1 MLPLAGNEKFRVRVR
16 GRVRVRS
23 KNENDSG
30 GPRERKPRPRRGS
43 FLVARNRSSIVLVLV
58 LVLVSA
64 IGCKGEDVGVPKS
77 NKLALMGLK
86 PRAEP
91 SRPLRGEE
99 AFQIA
104 LNLAPFGSDPCSSY
118 LGNQC
123 FEAFSHEQFPQRRIQ
138 QLKAPEKP
146 KDCLRRLPPKTRSL
160 FPKERR

>member
-1 MLPLAGNEKFRVRVR
+1 MRHEHSANNAHNVKILIFTSSSFP
-16 GRVRVRS
+16 GRSSKCSWGVRS

-91 SRPLRGEE
+91 SRSLRGEE
-99 AFQIA
+99 PSKQM
-104 LNLAPFGSDPCSSY
+104 L
-118 LGNQC
+118 
-123 FEAFSHEQFPQRRIQ
+123 R
-138 QLKAPEKP
+138 PEGAR
-146 KDCLRRLPPKTRSL
+146 DAYTFDLTFDLPPLQLQGAPSWDGVPGVET
-160 FPKERR
+160 P

>member
-77 NKLALMGLK
+77 NKLALTGFQPWEALSKRICPEGARDHGPTDGWHYACDLEPLQGSSQRRLRFPGLK
-86 PRAEP
+86 PWAE
-91 SRPLRGEE
+91 SYS
-99 AFQIA
+99 
-104 LNLAPFGSDPCSSY
+104 PFG
-118 LGNQC
+118 
-123 FEAFSHEQFPQRRIQ
+123 
-138 QLKAPEKP
+138 APVAG
-146 KDCLRRLPPKTRSL
+146 TMINI
-160 FPKERR
+160 

>member
-86 PRAEP
+86 PWAESYSP
-91 SRPLRGEE
+91 FVGARDRSKFLL
-99 AFQIA
+99 I
-104 LNLAPFGSDPCSSY
+104 LAPFLTDPFCSQNRLRPPWSHQRTTAAPFSEKFWQRCLRVEY
-118 LGNQC
+118 S
-123 FEAFSHEQFPQRRIQ
+123 FKTIESSHE
-138 QLKAPEKP
+138 
-146 KDCLRRLPPKTRSL
+146 
-160 FPKERR
+160 

>member
-1 MLPLAGNEKFRVRVR
+1 MLPLAGNEKFRGRGR

-30 GPRERKPRPRRGS
+30 GPREREPRPRRGS
-43 FLVARNRSSIVLVLV
+43 FLVARNRSSIVLV

>member
-16 GRVRVRS
+16 VRVRVRS

-43 FLVARNRSSIVLVLV
+43 FLLARNRSSIVLVLV

-86 PRAEP
+86 PWAEP
-91 SRPLRGEE
+91 YS
-99 AFQIA
+99 
-104 LNLAPFGSDPCSSY
+104 PFGATN
-118 LGNQC
+118 L
-123 FEAFSHEQFPQRRIQ
+123 
-138 QLKAPEKP
+138 P
-146 KDCLRRLPPKTRSL
+146 KDCLTWRHSTLGLMARR
-160 FPKERR
+160 

>member
-1 MLPLAGNEKFRVRVR
+1 MLPLAGNEEFRGR

-30 GPRERKPRPRRGS
+30 GPRGEKTSSSSGFVSRRPQS
-43 FLVARNRSSIVLVLV
+43 FSIVLVLV

-99 AFQIA
+99 AFQIS
-104 LNLAPFGSDPCSSY
+104 LNLAPFSQGLTSPIVLVLVVVLVLDFDRY
-118 LGNQC
+118 WLG
-123 FEAFSHEQFPQRRIQ
+123 ER
-138 QLKAPEKP
+138 KAGE
-146 KDCLRRLPPKTRSL
+146 
-160 FPKERR
+160 

>member
-1 MLPLAGNEKFRVRVR
+1 MLPLAGNEKFRGRGR

-30 GPRERKPRPRRGS
+30 GPREREPRPRRGS
-43 FLVARNRSSIVLVLV
+43 FLVARNRSSIVLV

-91 SRPLRGEE
+91 SRPLRDEE
-99 AFQIA
+99 AFQMPV
-104 LNLAPFGSDPCSSY
+104 NLVPSNPELSFPGPSGQRQDFIYIQAFGKCPTLVVPGLKNPGLSTYSP
-118 LGNQC
+118 
-123 FEAFSHEQFPQRRIQ
+123 FEARLAQFRDI
-138 QLKAPEKP
+138 
-146 KDCLRRLPPKTRSL
+146 
-160 FPKERR
+160 

>member
-1 MLPLAGNEKFRVRVR
+1 MLPLAGNEKFRVR

-23 KNENDSG
+23 KNENDSE
-30 GPRERKPRPRRGS
+30 GPRERKPRPRQGS

-91 SRPLRGEE
+91 SRSLRGEE
-99 AFQIA
+99 PSKF
-104 LNLAPFGSDPCSSY
+104 C
-118 LGNQC
+118 
-123 FEAFSHEQFPQRRIQ
+123 
-138 QLKAPEKP
+138 
-146 KDCLRRLPPKTRSL
+146 
-160 FPKERR
+160 